1 MKTLTTSTVLAALAC
16 LPAAVAGAEQA
27 APAALAVHKQSNI
40 PFVSGGSTPEEE
52 HELQRVANKYPMQL
66 RFVIG
71 DDPRAGRG
79 VRVVVKDLRGNA
91 VIDAV
96 SEGPVFYFNPPS
108 GRWTVEAQFNSETVS
123 KTVDL
128 VGRRYIGLQ
137 FDFKGSGG

>member
-1 MKTLTTSTVLAALAC
+1 MITAAAAWLAWC
-16 LPAAVAGAEQA
+16 VPVAFAQHESA
-27 APAALAVHKQSNI
+27 APPVVHKQSDI
-40 PFVSGGSTPEEE
+40 TYVSGGATEEE
-52 HELQRVANKYPMQL
+52 AQALHKVANKYPMQL

-71 DDPRAGRG
+71 ENPNAGKG
-79 VRVVVKDLRGNA
+79 VRVLVKNVKGET

-108 GRWTVEAQFNSETVS
+108 GRWTVDAEYKGETVS

-137 FDFKGSGG
+137 FEFKGG